1 MPRQNNLGSS
11 YRVDFWRRY
20 PDNVIAPA
28 AIELEGGPTP
38 FLHSLSDVDD
48 LLTPLRASTARISFC
63 DDIALGDMLPADGF
77 EWKVILTRLDD
88 GRQMF
93 VGYLTAEVYTQPDIE
108 GPNIVTV
115 NAASPLTPIAAT
127 TMKLLGV
134 GSLSIGHLIYSAI
147 SECEGI
153 DRVYIP
159 AQYTINKAVSRADFT
174 DILRWQMS
182 SANFIRTT
190 DSGIVTGEDFERD
203 NYAAALEAVC
213 RLFGWCLTDVG
224 DGALYFV
231 SPGYTGEYM
240 QLSKAQLI
248 ATEAFTPTM
257 VTPSITNEGYLQPID
272 KGDTVDFRQGVGSAM
287 IKAQPQSAEV
297 NIPEASSVI
306 RAYEF
311 KRETVTI
318 KSPDSNK
325 SAETAE
331 ISTELYPSRLSL
343 YAYALT
349 GANEWQQLASYAED
363 IANEDFAGIPYG
375 KAGARFLR
383 FDWCNPDDLSPD
395 AEKPKREW
403 NFIDSLVINESADL
417 VDASN
422 PDFSQAEYILPW
434 DLPLIKIDMR
444 GGAFVSGAFVIDFET
459 MASPINGFFIPE
471 DRYWQ
476 GGEIV
481 EPKSGVSDAA
491 RNVNFP
497 YWGDD
502 AKALSVS
509 LRVGDKYYD
518 GANWTKYFSLFAIPV
533 SSESAQWHPV
543 KSNKTI
549 DMPYEGASGWYIPI
563 DELLTGDIEL
573 IIYKSFTDSETV
585 KPYMVHDPLFSY
597 QVKPFV
603 PTIYI
608 KGLSLRHVELYSV
621 KEIVDR
627 DVTFYKDFGSS
638 FTERKEITLPIH
650 SRINSSE
657 QMSLLYDSGV
667 TAIDKVW
674 RTTDVEAAKPEQF
687 LLANV
692 ERLFASV
699 SQKWRRGAEIMDLK
713 PIDLFRRVGNKV
725 MAMSGLTFNYAQSVV
740 ELNIAEVKSEL
751 SIRYVE

>member
-20 PDNVIAPA
+20 ADGESAPA

-77 EWKVILTRLDD
+77 EWKVTLTRLDD

-115 NAASPLTPIAAT
+115 NAASPLRPIAAT

-134 GSLSIGHLIYSAI
+134 GSLSIGHLIHSAI

-182 SANFIRTT
+182 SANFIRTN
-190 DSGIVTGEDFERD
+190 DSGMVTGQDFECD
-203 NYAAALEAVC
+203 NYSAALEAVC

-240 QLSKAQLI
+240 QLTKAQLI

-272 KGDTVDFRQGVGSAM
+272 KGDTVDFRQGVGSAI
-287 IKAQPQSAEV
+287 IKAQPQSSAIEIPSVDGQVAQWSYARIQQNMWKMDNSTYDAEV
-297 NIPEASSVI
+297 GLRRSVLGRGQIVTPRYRATPVIDANGFISSI
-306 RAYEF
+306 
-311 KRETVTI
+311 
-318 KSPDSNK
+318 
-325 SAETAE
+325 
-331 ISTELYPSRLSL
+331 
-343 YAYALT
+343 
-349 GANEWQQLASYAED
+349 EWQVVEDGSVWDNDVIAEYIELD
-363 IANEDFAGIPYG
+363 SCDPKLLQSNGTTP
-375 KAGARFLR
+375 
-383 FDWCNPDDLSPD
+383 
-395 AEKPKREW
+395 AEKREW
-403 NFIDSLVINESADL
+403 NFQPTWKINGRRTY
-417 VDASN
+417 SN
-422 PDFSQAEYILPW
+422 PDGSN
-434 DLPLIKIDMR
+434 
-444 GGAFVSGAFVIDFET
+444 
-459 MASPINGFFIPE
+459 INVYIPE
-471 DRYWQ
+471 NRPYVTYR
-476 GGEIV
+476 G
-481 EPKSGVSDAA
+481 KSGLLTTGAINISFDVRAAWNDAFYLA
-491 RNVNFP
+491 ADYTFAGGNIEDTTQEELGVRSSGDYVDPIF
-497 YWGDD
+497 WGKQKYI
-502 AKALSVS
+502 KASLSV
-509 LRVGDKYYD
+509 GGKYWD
-518 GANWTKYFSLFAIPV
+518 GVTWRDYFSMFDIPV
-533 SSESAQWHPV
+533 SVESAEWH
-543 KSNKTI
+543 KIASNKTI
-549 DMPYEGASGWYIPI
+549 DMPYAGSEGWYIPI
-563 DELLTGDIEL
+563 TTPISGVLEFSIHTVQKYNGMPTKPSDYFRTG
-573 IIYKSFTDSETV
+573 
-585 KPYMVHDPLFSY
+585 SY
-597 QVKPFV
+597 
-603 PTIYI
+603 TATAYI
-608 KGLSLRHVELYSV
+608 KNISVTFANSLDYS
-621 KEIVDR
+621 
-627 DVTFYKDFGSS
+627 DVSGGEATFYKDFSSS

-674 RTTDVEAAKPEQF
+674 RTTAIEAAKPEQF

-699 SQKWRRGAEIMDLK
+699 SQKWRRGAEIMDLR
-713 PIDLFRRVGNKV
+713 PIDLFSRAGNKV

-740 ELNIAEVKSEL
+740 ELNIAEVKSES